1 MALSRISVSVSTP
14 PQAPYW
20 QPDGITP
27 SGLVGQCPGPEAGFP
42 HTSEVGENGN
52 SVNLRTRQYSK
63 VPQKSGYQKKFAL
76 TGFSEGQLNP
86 APSVFLE
93 KRVGLLEAAST
104 PPHNGP
110 KYVAYVTLYGA
121 SVSVAGRQ
129 VGQAPLI

>member
-1 MALSRISVSVSTP
+1 
-14 PQAPYW
+14 
-20 QPDGITP
+20 
-27 SGLVGQCPGPEAGFP
+27 
-42 HTSEVGENGN
+42 
-52 SVNLRTRQYSK
+52 VNFRARQYSK
-63 VPQKSGYQKKFAL
+63 VPQKSGSAKFAL
-76 TGFSEGQLNP
+76 TEFSEGQLNP